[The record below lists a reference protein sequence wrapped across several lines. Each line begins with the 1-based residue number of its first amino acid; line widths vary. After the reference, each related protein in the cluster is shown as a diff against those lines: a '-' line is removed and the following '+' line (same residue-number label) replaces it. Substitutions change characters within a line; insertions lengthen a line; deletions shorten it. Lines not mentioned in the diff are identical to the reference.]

1 MPKNML
7 NTRPKDRSDE
17 PAISSRL
24 LRSSCVFMTLPSNPA
39 LGWKAE
45 GASELLRKTDYLDWA
60 KQISGLL
67 RSRYGTLRI
76 RD

>member
-1 MPKNML
+1 
-7 NTRPKDRSDE
+7 
-17 PAISSRL
+17 
-24 LRSSCVFMTLPSNPA
+24 MTLPSNPA